1 MEKASRALLPGVL
14 FATVLAGALR
24 LIGLGTVP
32 VALYCDEAFNG
43 YEAWCLLQTGHD
55 SHGVLLPL
63 FFDIFGK
70 GWSEPLYI
78 YLTVPA
84 VALFGLTPFAARFV
98 AAMAGTLL
106 VPITGLMC
114 ATLVRGQVGP
124 RTAARAGV
132 AASILMAISPW
143 PFHLSRV
150 AFQAS
155 LLPLALAAGFWLAA
169 RAVSDAV
176 SDRANVPPR
185 VRPGLLAAGALLLGL
200 SLYTYT
206 ISRLAMPL
214 MVAGFI
220 WLHRRRISASRRAW
234 LLAAL
239 VLASLALPIAAF
251 SLSTR
256 GQQRFSSVAINRR
269 EDLQSAG
276 PLQIAAAAG
285 ANYLSYYS

>member
-1 MEKASRALLPGVL
+1 MEKGSRALLPGVL
-14 FATVLAGALR
+14 VAMILAGALR
-24 LIGLGTVP
+24 LISLGTVP
-32 VALYCDEAFNG
+32 VSLYCDEAFNG
-43 YEAWCLLQTGHD
+43 YEAFCLLQTGHD

-70 GWSEPLYI
+70 GWGEPLYI

-114 ATLVRGQVGP
+114 AALVRGQAGP

-132 AASILMAISPW
+132 AASMLMAISPW

-155 LLPLALAAGFWLAA
+155 LLPLALASGFWVAA
-169 RAVSDAV
+169 RAVSDSGSGHA
-176 SDRANVPPR
+176 SAPPR
-185 VRPGLLAAGALLLGL
+185 VRPGLLMAGAALLGL

-206 ISRLAMPL
+206 IARLAMPL

-220 WLHRRRISASRRAW
+220 WFYRARISGGRD
-234 LLAAL
+234 LIEEL
-239 VLASLALPIAAF
+239 
-251 SLSTR
+251 R
-256 GQQRFSSVAINRR
+256 GGLHGR
-269 EDLQSAG
+269 E
-276 PLQIAAAAG
+276 
-285 ANYLSYYS
+285 